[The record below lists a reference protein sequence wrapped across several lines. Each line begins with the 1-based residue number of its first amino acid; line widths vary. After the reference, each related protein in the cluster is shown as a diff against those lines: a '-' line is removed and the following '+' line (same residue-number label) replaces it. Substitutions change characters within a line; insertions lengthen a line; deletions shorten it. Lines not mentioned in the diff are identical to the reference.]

1 MGFGDL
7 DQLMQ
12 KATEMV
18 SIMSKYSEILANKKR
33 EKVKESSSSSN
44 NEEETKEAL
53 QLEEMLLQ
61 IGISN
66 PITKQ
71 AVGGD
76 GGAYL
81 REIAH
86 EINDFLSTD
95 FNQNGLSLLMEKGGI
110 MTLQDVYCM
119 YNRARGTNLISPGD
133 MVEACQIMNSL
144 NLPIELFQYKTG
156 VKVLQSRNYSP
167 ATIDQNLLKQIES
180 QKKEKRENGTIMTT
194 KFYGF
199 LTPIIVSQ
207 EMNVSAQIALE
218 FLLGAENRGKIVRDM
233 SVQGLVF
240 YRNLFCDI

>member
-12 KATEMV
+12 KATELV

-156 VKVLQSRNYSP
+156 VKVLQSRNYSTETNRIP
-167 ATIDQNLLKQIES
+167 RKRKKGKWYNNDDKILWFPDPYNSLSRNECICSNCLRIFVRSRKSRQNSARYVGSGARIL
-180 QKKEKRENGTIMTT
+180 QK
-194 KFYGF
+194 
-199 LTPIIVSQ
+199 
-207 EMNVSAQIALE
+207 
-218 FLLGAENRGKIVRDM
+218 
-233 SVQGLVF
+233 SVL
-240 YRNLFCDI
+240 